1 MEFEK
6 TIVITAEKATAIYN
20 AIMAKAKD
28 NDTIDVEAN
37 YLFCEATNK
46 PFFTTRVS
54 TVRLGKKAGTYTFVD
69 IYFWNGYIT
78 VNMHRNGTKHS
89 YYNYRI
95 HG

>member
-1 MEFEK
+1 MEK
-6 TIVITAEKATAIYN
+6 TIFITAEKATTIYN

-28 NDTIDVEAN
+28 NDAIKVDTH

-54 TVRLGKKAGTYTFVD
+54 TVRLGEKAGNYIFVD
-69 IYFWNGYIT
+69 IYFYDGRIE
-78 VNMHRNGTKHS
+78 VDMHRNGTKHS